1 MCAVMSSAGLYSA
14 VIRSFLNKAHNY
26 SACRRS
32 SSIPPN
38 RRSFI
43 WHSLWPRRNFRIT
56 FTLSASS
63 HGMRT
68 GLLRTIAMV
77 WQRWSGDS
85 RHACV
90 RCSIAG
96 EYGPAGTISDSASI
110 EKIWMRGSTTWSDMP
125 GIGLSSANPPQP
137 LRPRLRRGTYRRE
150 ATTALTPPPGRARGL
165 TSRRCGESILAR
177 ANLPARTGMVVITQ
191 S

>member
-110 EKIWMRGSTTWSDMP
+110 EKIWMRGSTTCSDMP

-137 LRPRLRRGTYRRE
+137 LSPPRLRRGDVPARSYDSTR
-150 ATTALTPPPGRARGL
+150 AAPGQSPGLSRASAESPFWRAQI
-165 TSRRCGESILAR
+165 SRRAQGWS
-177 ANLPARTGMVVITQ
+177 
-191 S
+191 